1 VVEYVA
7 AVELR
12 VVIIAVLA
20 VAASANLVAHHL
32 LKRVVIAVSHWLVCM
47 CDI

>member
-12 VVIIAVLA
+12 VVVVAVLA
-20 VAASANLVAHHL
+20 VAASAKLVAHHL
-32 LKRVVIAVSHWLVCM
+32 LKRVVVAVSHWPVCM